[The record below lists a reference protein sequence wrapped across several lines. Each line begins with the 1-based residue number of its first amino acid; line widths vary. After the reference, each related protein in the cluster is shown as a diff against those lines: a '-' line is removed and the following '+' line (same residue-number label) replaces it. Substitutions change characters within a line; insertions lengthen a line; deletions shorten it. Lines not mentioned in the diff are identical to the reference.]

1 MAKIYLSSTF
11 SDLQECRQRVY
22 RALARL
28 KHTVRAMEDYVAR
41 DDRPVDA
48 CLKDVA
54 DCDLYVGLFAHRYG
68 YVVDDPVR
76 NPDKLSITELE
87 LRKAQ
92 ELGKKCLVFVLDP
105 KVPWSPDFIDSVKGE
120 GDAGARIA
128 RLRADLEKRYTRV
141 VFKGPDDVGE
151 LVGASVT
158 NELGAMV
165 EPGGQPDP
173 RQIAADVLLVYTP
186 LDEAGAQALSTALRK
201 VSLRVTLSPRS
212 LFSADAPAMEELD
225 QAARSH
231 QTVVGYFSAA
241 AIAQL
246 AGQAQVTSRALSLL
260 EARSGCLVA
269 VTAARA
275 QLPPDWPATSAQPF
289 AAATPTA
296 EEAAA
301 IVATLEARCSTLRS
315 RAVVGLPFVVVAM
328 TQAEARHLAEHP
340 DQVGEVLSATS
351 FERFKQLR
359 ASLDAASADWSSRY
373 GVSRQE
379 WKALDSTASIRE
391 VLEGI
396 VTRLNSVASGTG
408 TDRKLRLQYY
418 PIDPVIARDP
428 LLRPTYAG
436 MAHAGCVAVVDEL
449 SLFHPALRRESQTF
463 LNQPQVSVITV
474 APVAPVRSGVEEL
487 LEAEARRQ
495 LGELY
500 NRYELDF
507 DPHCEFGVEEERQLK
522 RWLHRNLPDT
532 MRQLRQPGPD
542 RQRLAAFREQ
552 LGAPRQGYDG
562 VLFPGGGD

>member
-1 MAKIYLSSTF
+1 MATIYVSSTF

-68 YVVDDPVR
+68 YVVEDPVR

-92 ELGKKCLVFVLDP
+92 EMGKKCLIFLLDP
-105 KVPWSPDFIDSVKGE
+105 KVPWSPEFMDSFKGE
-120 GDAGARIA
+120 GEAGARILK
-128 RLRADLEKRYTRV
+128 LRADLEKRYTRV

-158 NELGAMV
+158 NELGTIV

-173 RQIAADVLLVYTP
+173 RQIAADVLLVHSP
-186 LDEAGAQALSTALRK
+186 LDEAGAQALCTALRK
-201 VSLRVTLSPRS
+201 VSLRVTLSPRL
-212 LFSADAPAMEELD
+212 LFSADAGAIEELD

-231 QTVVGYFSAA
+231 QTVVGYFSASA
-241 AIAQL
+241 VGQL
-246 AGQAQVTSRALSLL
+246 AGQAQAASRALALL

-275 QLPPDWPATSAQPF
+275 SLPADWTVTSTHPL
-289 AAATPTA
+289 AAATPTID
-296 EEAAA
+296 EAAA
-301 IVATLEARCSTLRS
+301 IVADLEARCYTLRS

-328 TQAEARHLAEHP
+328 TESEARHLADHP
-340 DQVGEVLSATS
+340 DEVGEVLSATS

-359 ASLDAASADWSSRY
+359 ASLEAASADWLARY
-373 GVSRQE
+373 GNSRQD
-379 WKALDSTASIRE
+379 WKALGSTAPIRE
-391 VLEGI
+391 VLESI

-418 PIDPVIARDP
+418 PVDAVILRDP
-428 LLRPTYAG
+428 LLRPTYAA
-436 MAHAGCVAVVDEL
+436 MARAGCVAVVDEL
-449 SLFHPALRRESQTF
+449 SLFHPALRRESQNF

-474 APVAPVRSGVEEL
+474 APVSPVRGGVEQL

-507 DPHCEFGVEEERQLK
+507 DPRCEFGVEEERQLK